1 MVEEQKRKYQDFLE
15 DMIVEVK
22 NELGDE
28 YTIQINTVLKNNNVS
43 LDGLIIRKGEVKI
56 TPNIYLHDFYQR
68 YLKGEEWKSLVQEVI
83 QIYLDKSKEQSEFDI
98 NFTYEQMKD
107 SIIYRL
113 VNYER
118 NQELLKTIPYI
129 RFLNLAVTFHCL
141 VKSDEDGIGTIRIT
155 KEHLKQW
162 KVNEEEIVSQAFHNT
177 QIHFQ
182 PVIRTMKE
190 ILQEFIEFPVLV
202 DEIEPSQNMYVLTN
216 SLGIN
221 GASCL
226 LYDSV
231 LLNFSKHL
239 QSNFYILPSSI
250 HEILLIPEDDSIDHE
265 QLKQM
270 VMEVNQTQV
279 PEDEIL
285 SDSVY
290 YYSREEDKIE
300 MIMI

>member
-1 MVEEQKRKYQDFLE
+1 LVEEQKRKYQDFLE

>member
-1 MVEEQKRKYQDFLE
+1 MVEEQKRKYQDFLD
-15 DMIVEVK
+15 DMIMEVK

-83 QIYLDKSKEQSEFDI
+83 QIYLDKTKEQSNFDI

-118 NQELLKTIPYI
+118 NQELLKTIPHI

-162 KVNEEEIVSQAFHNT
+162 QVNEEEIVSQAFHNT

-190 ILQEFIEFPVLV
+190 ILQEFIEFPVVV

-231 LLNFSKHL
+231 LSNFSKHL

-250 HEILLIPEDDSIDHE
+250 HEILLIPEDDSINHE

-290 YYSREEDKIE
+290 YYSREMDKIE

>member
-1 MVEEQKRKYQDFLE
+1 MVEEQKRKYQDFLD
-15 DMIVEVK
+15 DMIMEVK

-83 QIYLDKSKEQSEFDI
+83 QIYLDKTKEQSNFDI

-118 NQELLKTIPYI
+118 NQELLKTIPHI

-162 KVNEEEIVSQAFHNT
+162 QVNEEEIVSQAFHNT

-190 ILQEFIEFPVLV
+190 ILQEFIEFPVVV

-231 LLNFSKHL
+231 LSNFSKHL
-239 QSNFYILPSSI
+239 QSDFYILPSSI
-250 HEILLIPEDDSIDHE
+250 HEILLIPEDDSINHE

-290 YYSREEDKIE
+290 YFSREEDKIE